1 MKNLKQVGNV
11 KKKVGSL
18 LLAAAMIIVSLPVF
32 STDVHAAENTL
43 PDVTQFATA
52 DELKSFNTDDTDGTI
67 SAAKVYFGNN
77 NQQWWIAGSQGENTL
92 TLFAA
97 SPLATSQQFE
107 PDKDQ
112 SKVYSADW
120 KCDYTSTG
128 NTPPADVTPNH
139 YGASPLRTTL
149 KNLESSY
156 FTDAEQGLMNDT
168 TIYTDTN
175 DRYLIYSTTDKLY
188 LAYSDTRFSDAQYV
202 TVGKNGSE
210 SDSLNNGLHVDI
222 SYWGNRNSYFW
233 LRTPSNFENHTRTQI
248 ALPGRGVRTAAVDFY
263 EALVP
268 AFELNLSSVNF
279 ASSAPAASSDG
290 KLSENDAFTLRHKS
304 QASIGTATVSQS
316 NQSAE
321 VTGVTNENTY
331 LVVQN
336 KEGAWSKKVSSNDLV
351 FAGDIDPSLT
361 SFEKCKVWLETT
373 SNNITYAK
381 EATQGNGYN
390 VRVNVGENLTVSSG
404 NTAQT
409 GVSGNITDITIKVND
424 GHYLSDDYI
433 DSIQGLNG
441 LTAAKT
447 DNGFTITG
455 TPTSD
460 VNIIL
465 PAAKEKSNRTAPV
478 ITGGIGKI
486 NGTDITMEYAAS
498 ETAVSWT
505 SCTDGSTE
513 TGAGKW
519 YVRYKETDTQKP
531 SSAKEVTVE
540 APKYTI
546 AVNNTTLD
554 FGTQNEE
561 YPSVAGQTVSIKN
574 TGNTDVKNI
583 KVSLIGDDADAFTL
597 DTKGMLTTLSA
608 NGETSFSV
616 TPNAGL
622 SAGTYTAQAKITGD
636 VGVAKTVDI
645 LFTVND
651 NKYED
656 IMKTG
661 DETNIL
667 LWKMLLISS
676 CVLLI
681 CILYG
686 NKKNINQ

>member
-1 MKNLKQVGNV
+1 MADGYY
-11 KKKVGSL
+11 
-18 LLAAAMIIVSLPVF
+18 
-32 STDVHAAENTL
+32 L
-43 PDVTQFATA
+43 PDSY
-52 DELKSFNTDDTDGTI
+52 KDT
-67 SAAKVYFGNN
+67 
-77 NQQWWIAGSQGENTL
+77 
-92 TLFAA
+92 
-97 SPLATSQQFE
+97 
-107 PDKDQ
+107 
-112 SKVYSADW
+112 
-120 KCDYTSTG
+120 
-128 NTPPADVTPNH
+128 
-139 YGASPLRTTL
+139 
-149 KNLESSY
+149 
-156 FTDAEQGLMNDT
+156 
-168 TIYTDTN
+168 
-175 DRYLIYSTTDKLY
+175 
-188 LAYSDTRFSDAQYV
+188 
-202 TVGKNGSE
+202 
-210 SDSLNNGLHVDI
+210 
-222 SYWGNRNSYFW
+222 
-233 LRTPSNFENHTRTQI
+233 
-248 ALPGRGVRTAAVDFY
+248 
-263 EALVP
+263 
-268 AFELNLSSVNF
+268 
-279 ASSAPAASSDG
+279 
-290 KLSENDAFTLRHKS
+290 
-304 QASIGTATVSQS
+304 
-316 NQSAE
+316 
-321 VTGVTNENTY
+321 
-331 LVVQN
+331 
-336 KEGAWSKKVSSNDLV
+336 
-351 FAGDIDPSLT
+351 
-361 SFEKCKVWLETT
+361 
-373 SNNITYAK
+373 
-381 EATQGNGYN
+381 
-390 VRVNVGENLTVSSG
+390 
-404 NTAQT
+404 
-409 GVSGNITDITIKVND
+409 
-424 GHYLSDDYI
+424 
-433 DSIQGLNG
+433 IQGLNG
-441 LTAAKT
+441 LNVKDVTQT
-447 DNGFTITG
+447 GFTISG

-460 VNIIL
+460 VSITL